1 MSGKPFFL
9 SHDGAIDELIALL
22 LLARR
27 ADVDLVGTS
36 LTSADCLT
44 EQAME
49 AQHRLLDLAGRPDIP
64 ASLSSARP
72 VNPFPWKYR
81 SDCVR
86 FVALEAL
93 GQAAPFA
100 PPYAD
105 GERHLVQA
113 LEAVGQAGLT
123 ILATGPLTQLQ
134 LVLER
139 RPDLERRIREI
150 VWMGGAVDV
159 AGNLEPET
167 LPGVPMGR
175 RAEWNAFWDPFAVD
189 WIFAN
194 TSVPLTVVP
203 LDVSDQ
209 AHLSAEFLDGLRGA
223 GKHSAAARLAWAGY
237 ELVLDQPMYR
247 LWDMTAVCFALH
259 PEFFAKPQ
267 RARLSVEVWGIEQG
281 ALGRSDSGREVGLVQ
296 NFAPGGLDQMYAFIT
311 ESLT

>member
-1 MSGKPFFL
+1 MSGKRFFL

-27 ADVDLVGTS
+27 PDIDLVGTS

-49 AQHRLLDLAGRPDIP
+49 AQHRLLALAGRPDIP
-64 ASLSSARP
+64 ASLSSARA

-86 FVALEAL
+86 FVALDAL
-93 GQAAPFA
+93 GQASPLS
-100 PPYAD
+100 PPYPD
-105 GERHLVQA
+105 GEQHLTEA
-113 LEAVGQAGLT
+113 LESAGQSGLT

-139 RPDLERRIREI
+139 RPELESRIGEI
-150 VWMGGAVDV
+150 IWMGGAVDV

-167 LPGVPMGR
+167 LPGVQAGQH
-175 RAEWNAFWDPFAVD
+175 AEWNAFWDPFAVD
-189 WIFAN
+189 WIFTN
-194 TSVPLTVVP
+194 TIVPLTIVP

-209 AHLSAEFLDGLRGA
+209 AHLSPAFLEGLREA
-223 GKHSAAARLAWAGY
+223 GKNSTAAQLAWAGY
-237 ELVLDQPMYR
+237 QLVLDQPMYR

-259 PEFFAKPQ
+259 PEFFAAPQ
-267 RARLSVEVWGIEQG
+267 RARLSVEVWGAEQG
-281 ALGRSDSGREVGLVQ
+281 ALSRSREGREVGLVQ
-296 NFAPGGLDQMYAFIT
+296 SFAPGGLDKMYAFIT
-311 ESLT
+311 DSLR

>member
-1 MSGKPFFL
+1 MSGNRFFL

-27 ADVDLVGTS
+27 PDVDLIGTS

-49 AQHRLLDLAGRPDIP
+49 AQHLLLALAGRPDIP
-64 ASLSSARP
+64 ASLSSARA

-86 FVALEAL
+86 FVGLDAL
-93 GQAAPFA
+93 GQATPIS
-100 PPYAD
+100 PPYRD
-105 GERHLVQA
+105 GEQHLTQA
-113 LEAVGQAGLT
+113 LESAGDDGVT

-139 RPDLERRIREI
+139 RPQLESQIREI

-159 AGNLEPET
+159 RGNLEPET
-167 LPGVPMGR
+167 LPGVPVGQ

-189 WIFAN
+189 WIFRR

-203 LDVSDQ
+203 LDVTDQ
-209 AHLSAEFLDGLRGA
+209 AHLSAEFLVDLREA
-223 GKHSAAARLAWAGY
+223 GKHSAAARLAWAAY
-237 ELVLDQPMYR
+237 QLVLDQPMYR

-259 PEFFAKPQ
+259 PEYFAEPQ
-267 RARLSVEVWGIEQG
+267 RTQLSVEVWGVEQG
-281 ALGRSDSGREVGLVQ
+281 ALSRDPQGREVSLVQ
-296 NFAPGGLDQMYAFIT
+296 DFAPDGLEKTYAFIV
-311 ESLT
+311 ESLV

>member
-9 SHDGAIDELIALL
+9 SHDGAIDELITLL

-27 ADVDLVGTS
+27 ADIELVGTS

-49 AQHRLLDLAGRPDIP
+49 AQHRLLALAGRPDIP
-64 ASLSSARP
+64 ASLSSARA

-86 FVALEAL
+86 FVALDALGEAL
-93 GQAAPFA
+93 PIS
-100 PPYAD
+100 PPYPD
-105 GERHLVQA
+105 GEQHLAEA
-113 LEAVGQAGLT
+113 LESTGQGGLT

-139 RPDLERRIREI
+139 RPQLESRIREI
-150 VWMGGAVDV
+150 VWMGGAVAV

-167 LPGVPMGR
+167 LPGVPVGQ
-175 RAEWNAFWDPFAVD
+175 RAEWNAYWDPFAVD

-209 AHLSAEFLDGLRGA
+209 AHLSAEFLEGLREA
-223 GKHSAAARLAWAGY
+223 GKHSPAARLAWAGY
-237 ELVLDQPMYR
+237 QLVLDQPMYR

-259 PEFFAKPQ
+259 PEFFAEPQ
-267 RARLSVEVWGIEQG
+267 RARLTVEVWGIEQG
-281 ALGRSDSGREVGLVQ
+281 ALSRDPEGREARLVQ
-296 NFAPGGLDQMYAFIT
+296 NFAPGGLEKMYAFIID
-311 ESLT
+311 SLA